1 MATLVESHYQQ
12 DIETH
17 KKSSWPSGPRRQSQD
32 LLLSSARVRI
42 PHLTL
47 TFFEKLDFSP
57 SLLSVILKF
66 ILPPKGL
73 GENPSI
79 VICETIF
86 HFTKT

>member
-1 MATLVESHYQQ
+1 
-12 DIETH
+12 
-17 KKSSWPSGPRRQSQD
+17 
-32 LLLSSARVRI
+32 
-42 PHLTL
+42 LTL

-57 SLLSVILKF
+57 SLLSVIRKF

-86 HFTKT
+86 HLYENMIIFETVFVSLLFLDTLIPCKNLFEPICT